1 MTVMTQKSLVTDT
14 KKKVP
19 EITIDDLFDL
29 ADSVAKKNDKSSKKI
44 MNSAVQKW
52 EEDSRYAY

>member
-1 MTVMTQKSLVTDT
+1 MISMTKKASSA

-29 ADSVAKKNDKSSKKI
+29 ADSVAKKNDKSSQKI
-44 MNSAVQKW
+44 INSAVQKW